1 MKKYCIFLLYWIMNI
16 LRYFII
22 TPFLICKYLIGMI
35 HYIADIGLYV
45 SLFNPK
51 ETHKSLKDIMDDI
64 VETKDIYLIIFL
76 FIIVPGFFFA
86 IPIFILRHA
95 YLIWK
100 YIEKQYLDI
109 KIENIK

>member
-22 TPFLICKYLIGMI
+22 TPFLICKYLICMI
-35 HYIADIGLYV
+35 HYIAENGLCF

-51 ETHKSLKDIMDDI
+51 ETYKSLKDIIDDI
-64 VETKDIYLIIFL
+64 ETEDIYLIIFL

-86 IPIFILRHA
+86 IPIFILRHT

-109 KIENIK
+109 KMENIK